1 MQSAF
6 IIQRHR
12 QNLFFFKRP
21 VIRKPFIQ
29 EQSFRRIPNYKDS
42 GLLSPPINAEK
53 IFSDALRRKHNNKE
67 INYTDGETV
76 IVMQHD
82 GFTHF
87 DFSVEDDTGLK
98 KNILEAL
105 EKLTPDEVRGMTN
118 TTLNIWLKK
127 ILELD
132 CGDKLEKPL
141 SLWLAYL
148 TEFFDCHY
156 NALKMMSGS
165 QREIAIAVISEY
177 ISEGDSIKGNGKSLS
192 HPHDIWKENKVKI
205 NKLFSGEDFE
215 EAKYLT
221 AKEKKDLLTS
231 PLREIRGGNLRYNFL
246 ADIYLDNA
254 KRRKWFAGWT
264 RELVDK
270 LSKGVN
276 LSQEDL
282 NKIQELL
289 IKESKHVSWLDK
301 KMLTKLNY
309 LGNLETSSAVRTE
322 NNNDAHNVTDD
333 LSAITFIDTS
343 NDKTVERDFTDNEL
357 RTRIKKIKE
366 DSDAH
371 KRLDA
376 NSLLWTEELLSVYFH
391 HPMTSQIR
399 EIAKKIIYEYYKL
412 EPKIELC
419 SPEEKREDIKAD
431 IKEFLESRAYIK
443 DSNFI
448 DEERDV
454 LNRISQMPQ
463 EEILNPFSDWFH
475 KVLLYRD
482 NSERRDWFDKYI
494 EILEDEHK
502 YEKNINKQLAGL
514 VMEFMQTNWLTKP
527 QSERFLNL
535 INSLRENEKEDFR
548 KNAVKILKLFEEY
561 PPLLPD
567 KTKTDLLT
575 HTASTQL
582 CYIPQIAA

>member
-12 QNLFFFKRP
+12 QNLFFFRRP
-21 VIRKPFIQ
+21 VIRTLTP
-29 EQSFRRIPNYKDS
+29 EQLFREIPGHKNDAKSFS
-42 GLLSPPINAEK
+42 ATSPGE
-53 IFSDALRRKHNNKE
+53 IFLNALRHKHSKE
-67 INYTDGETV
+67 INYTDVEKATV
-76 IVMQHD
+76 VKPD
-82 GFTHF
+82 NFTHF
-87 DFSVEDDTGLK
+87 DFSVEDDTELRKSILK
-98 KNILEAL
+98 DF
-105 EKLTPDEVRGMTN
+105 EKLTPDKVRDMTN
-118 TTLNIWLKK
+118 TALNICLKK

-132 CGDKLEKPL
+132 NGNRLEKPL
-141 SLWLAYL
+141 SSWLVHL

-156 NALKMMSGS
+156 YALKMMSGS

-177 ISEGDSIKGNGKSLS
+177 ISEGNSKSLS

-215 EAKYLT
+215 EAKHLT

-254 KRRKWFAGWT
+254 KRRKWFADWT
-264 RELVDK
+264 RGLADK

-282 NKIQELL
+282 NKIQDLL
-289 IKESKHVSWLDK
+289 KESKHVSWLDK
-301 KMLTKLNY
+301 KMLAKLNY

-322 NNNDAHNVTDD
+322 NNDDAHNVTDD

-343 NDKTVERDFTDNEL
+343 NGKTVDRDFTDNEL
-357 RTRIKKIKE
+357 RIGIKKIKE
-366 DSDAH
+366 EPDAH

-419 SPEEKREDIKAD
+419 DSEEKRKDIQAD
-431 IKEFLESRAYIK
+431 IKEFLESRAYNK

-448 DEERDV
+448 DEERDA

-463 EEILNPFSDWFH
+463 EEVLNPFSDQFH
-475 KVLLYRD
+475 EVLLYRD
-482 NSERRDWFDKYI
+482 NSERRDWFNQHI
-494 EILEDEHK
+494 EILEGEHR
-502 YEKNINKQLAGL
+502 YERNINKQLTDL
-514 VMEFMQTNWLTKP
+514 VMEFMQTSWLTKS

-548 KNAVKILKLFEEY
+548 KNAVKILKHFEEC

-567 KTKTDLLT
+567 KTETGLSA
-575 HTASTQL
+575 ASTQL

>member
-12 QNLFFFKRP
+12 PNLFFFKRP
-21 VIRKPFIQ
+21 VIRTLTP
-29 EQSFRRIPNYKDS
+29 EQLFRETSGHKNDDKSFS
-42 GLLSPPINAEK
+42 ATSLGK
-53 IFSDALRRKHNNKE
+53 IFLNALRYKHSKE
-67 INYTDGETV
+67 INYTDIEKATV
-76 IVMQHD
+76 VKSD
-82 GFTHF
+82 NFTHF
-87 DFSVEDDTGLK
+87 DFFVEDDTELK
-98 KNILEAL
+98 KNILKDF
-105 EKLTPDEVRGMTN
+105 EKLTTDKVSDMTN
-118 TTLNIWLKK
+118 IALNICLKK

-132 CGDKLEKPL
+132 NGNRLEKPL
-141 SLWLAYL
+141 SSWLAYL

-156 NALKMMSGS
+156 NALKTVSGS

-177 ISEGDSIKGNGKSLS
+177 ISEGDFIKGNGKSLP
-192 HPHDIWKENKVKI
+192 HPHDIWEENKAKI
-205 NKLFSGEDFE
+205 NKLFSGKDFE

-221 AKEKKDLLTS
+221 AKERKDLLIS

-254 KRRKWFAGWT
+254 KRRKWFEDWT
-264 RELVDK
+264 RELADK
-270 LSKGVN
+270 TNKGIN
-276 LSQEDL
+276 LSQKDL

-289 IKESKHVSWLDK
+289 KESKHTSWLDK
-301 KMLTKLNY
+301 KMLAKLNY
-309 LGNLETSSAVRTE
+309 LGNIETNCAVRTE
-322 NNNDAHNVTDD
+322 NNDDAYNATD
-333 LSAITFIDTS
+333 LSDVTFIDTS

-357 RTRIKKIKE
+357 RIRIKKIKE
-366 DSDAH
+366 DSDTH

-419 SPEEKREDIKAD
+419 DSEEKRKDIQAD
-431 IKEFLESRAYIK
+431 IKEFLESKAYSK

-448 DEERDV
+448 DKERDA

-463 EEILNPFSDWFH
+463 EEVLNPFSDWFH
-475 KVLLYRD
+475 EVLLYRD
-482 NSERRDWFDKYI
+482 NSERRDWFNKYI

-502 YEKNINKQLAGL
+502 YEKNINKQLAEL